1 MSARKPPVKL
11 ANISGKCMSY
21 IEVVCKLPS
30 PGFEAC
36 CKNRITIFY
45 KGKHYAWKTWQ
56 AYEKI
61 TQLRSRIDG
70 KVIPVIFYCQNL

>member
-21 IEVVCKLPS
+21 IEVVCKLLS

-56 AYEKI
+56 TYEKI

-70 KVIPVIFYCQNL
+70 CMTYIFLKY

>member
-1 MSARKPPVKL
+1 MYDIHFPEIL
-11 ANISGKCMSY
+11 ASFTG
-21 IEVVCKLPS
+21 
-30 PGFEAC
+30 GFLADMMLFPF
-36 CKNRITIFY
+36 KNRITIFY

-56 AYEKI
+56 TYEKI